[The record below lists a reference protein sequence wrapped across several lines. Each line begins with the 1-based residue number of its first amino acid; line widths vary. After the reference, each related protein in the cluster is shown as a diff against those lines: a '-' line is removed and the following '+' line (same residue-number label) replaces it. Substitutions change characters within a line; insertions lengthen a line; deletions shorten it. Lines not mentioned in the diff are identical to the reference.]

1 MDAIKN
7 FSYATV
13 LTAPSPAASGTS
25 LVLNSGQGA
34 RFPDPSG
41 DGEYNI
47 VIKPFREIPTSA
59 NAEICR
65 VTGRST
71 DTLTITREQESSSA
85 RTIIATDEV
94 YLAMTKKTVDELVT
108 KDDTQTLTNKTL
120 TSPLFQGSID
130 GWIFAN
136 ESWAY
141 ASATTITVP
150 SGAASKY
157 QKGDK
162 IKITQTTVKYFYIIG
177 VADTVL
183 TVTGGSDYTVANTA
197 ITEEWYSK
205 VASPI
210 GFPNGFAFT
219 SAITVSSGGV
229 ISASEL
235 VVGSLAIQ
243 GAVATYNISLTV
255 TFSTAPAAIEG
266 IKITL
271 PVGTKDALVGC
282 ATLIDINNTGVLC
295 EGVGNAKIFYIL
307 RRGGTAWTTTSY
319 AWRFSTSFIW
329 S

>member
-130 GWIFAN
+130 GWISAN
-136 ESWAY
+136 ASWSY

-150 SGAASKY
+150 SGAVSKY

-162 IKITQTTVKYFYIIG
+162 FKLTANSVVLQGYIVA

-183 TVTGGSDYTVANTA
+183 TVVGDALTNHAFTANY
-197 ITEEWYSK
+197 YSK
-205 VASPI
+205 AENPQGFTHWFNWTPTLTWTASVDPSGTPTLKNVFKVSGSSVI
-210 GFPNGFAFT
+210 VNCYNYGYAAGTAVTQVTISLPFNITTQYQSAHGEVGILNSPNDTSGQISNTVFT
-219 SAITVSSGGV
+219 LSCASVDANSWIV
-229 ISASEL
+229 I
-235 VVGSLAIQ
+235 
-243 GAVATYNISLTV
+243 ATYQ
-255 TFSTAPAAIEG
+255 F
-266 IKITL
+266 
-271 PVGTKDALVGC
+271 
-282 ATLIDINNTGVLC
+282 
-295 EGVGNAKIFYIL
+295 
-307 RRGGTAWTTTSY
+307 
-319 AWRFSTSFIW
+319 
-329 S
+329 